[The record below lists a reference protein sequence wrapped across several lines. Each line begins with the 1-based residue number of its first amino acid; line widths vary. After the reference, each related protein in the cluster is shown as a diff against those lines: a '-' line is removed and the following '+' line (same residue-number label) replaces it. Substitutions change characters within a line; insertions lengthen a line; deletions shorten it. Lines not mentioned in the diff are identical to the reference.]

1 MVNKIKS
8 LPTSTNLE
16 VCIRREQSLE
26 GDTPS
31 PSWAFLLKRLGGM
44 GRGGKVAGK
53 GTLSLLH
60 TELSELL
67 KCEYVSMLF
76 GDL

>member
-1 MVNKIKS
+1 MVNKRKS
-8 LPTSTNLE
+8 LPRSTNLE
-16 VCIRREQSLE
+16 VCICREQSLE

-31 PSWAFLLKRLGGM
+31 PSWAFLLKRLGAW
-44 GRGGKVAGK
+44 GGVAGW
-53 GTLSLLH
+53 LERVHFHFLH

-67 KCEYVSMLF
+67 KREYVSMLF